1 MSVPPAKPSVNLT
14 KEAAKDRMAAIEKD
28 LLKKYVP
35 NKGWFQGKSLTSQ
48 QMTNLRA
55 RTNSDEIK
63 ALLAEWDTLAGKMN
77 SLSSAKPTYSGTT
90 WTTPNP
96 IGVWGNGLTTG
107 VSGFAAAMMRGGKTR
122 NTRRRNVKKVKKTRK
137 HIRR

>member
-1 MSVPPAKPSVNLT
+1 MSVPPSKPSVNLT

-77 SLSSAKPTYSGTT
+77 SLPSSKPISSGTT
-90 WTTPNP
+90 WKTPNA
-96 IGVWGNGLTTG
+96 IGLWGNGTTG
-107 VSGFAAAMMRGGKTR
+107 LSGLAAAMMRGGKTR

-137 HIRR
+137 HVRR

>member
-1 MSVPPAKPSVNLT
+1 MNVPPAKTSVNLT

-48 QMTNLRA
+48 QMSNLRA

-63 ALLAEWDTLAGKMN
+63 VLLAEWDTLASKMN
-77 SLSSAKPTYSGTT
+77 SLPSSKPVSSGTT
-90 WTTPNP
+90 WKAPNA
-96 IGVWGNGLTTG
+96 IGLWGNGTTG
-107 VSGFAAAMMRGGKTR
+107 LSGFGAAMMRGGKTR
-122 NTRRRNVKKVKKTRK
+122 NTRRRPVKKVKKTRK
-137 HIRR
+137 NVRR

>member
-48 QMTNLRA
+48 QMSNLRA

-63 ALLAEWDTLAGKMN
+63 VLLAEWDTLAGKMN
-77 SLSSAKPTYSGTT
+77 SLPSSKPISTGTT
-90 WTTPNP
+90 WKAPSVT
-96 IGVWGNGLTTG
+96 GVWGNGMTTG
-107 VSGFAAAMMRGGKTR
+107 VSGFAATMMRGGKAR
-122 NTRRRNVKKVKKTRK
+122 NTRRRPVKKVKKTRK
-137 HIRR
+137 HVRR